1 MNNFYM
7 NVYDRTTG
15 NAWREEFE
23 NWKDFY
29 KRYCKLKYSKKLMVL
44 SHSNLDQ
51 EVKKMLKRLKAILNS
66 YTDEELEKMDL
77 WVNSTECAVA
87 ILVDDNDIDLITN
100 SAEIKINGRI
110 TKESNKQYKY
120 TTQP

>member
-1 MNNFYM
+1 
-7 NVYDRTTG
+7 
-15 NAWREEFE
+15 
-23 NWKDFY
+23 
-29 KRYCKLKYSKKLMVL
+29 
-44 SHSNLDQ
+44 
-51 EVKKMLKRLKAILNS
+51 MLKRLKAVLNA

-110 TKESNKQYKY
+110 TKESNK
-120 TTQP
+120 